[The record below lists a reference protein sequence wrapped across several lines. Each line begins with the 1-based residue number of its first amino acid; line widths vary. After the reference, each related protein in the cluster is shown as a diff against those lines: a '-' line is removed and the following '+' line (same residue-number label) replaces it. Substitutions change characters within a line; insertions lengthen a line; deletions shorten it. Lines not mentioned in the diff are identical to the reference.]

1 MYRPLHAHPCMGCS
15 QSQRIVFQ
23 PQVISFKRVV
33 QPITLTLRFK
43 TVKMKL
49 IVINS
54 NSAGN
59 AYALDS
65 GTDILLLE
73 AGVKMSEVKRCINY
87 RLSDVVGVCISHSH
101 G

>member
-1 MYRPLHAHPCMGCS
+1 
-15 QSQRIVFQ
+15 
-23 PQVISFKRVV
+23 
-33 QPITLTLRFK
+33 
-43 TVKMKL
+43 MKL

-65 GTDILLLE
+65 GSEILLLE
-73 AGVKMSEVKRCINY
+73 AGCKMADVKRNINY
-87 RLSDVVGVCISHSH
+87 RLGDVVGVCVSHSH

>member
-1 MYRPLHAHPCMGCS
+1 MN
-15 QSQRIVFQ
+15 
-23 PQVISFKRVV
+23 
-33 QPITLTLRFK
+33 
-43 TVKMKL
+43 L

-65 GTDILLLE
+65 GTEILLLE
-73 AGVKMSEVKRCINY
+73 AGCKMAEVKRRINY
-87 RLSDVVGVCISHSH
+87 RLNDVVGVCISHSH